1 MTTETTMYFTTEHT
15 VPLYDLARDLDF
27 ASNMT
32 LNYTEVVGNAST
44 TVTVGT
50 TFSAEESERVA
61 EVIAHY
67 HAVAR
72 TIWRI
77 WPPIAQ
83 GKVSF
88 LLF

>member
-1 MTTETTMYFTTEHT
+1 MYFSTEHT
-15 VPLYDLARDLDF
+15 VPLYDLARDLDL

-32 LNYTEVVGNAST
+32 LNYTEVIWNVST

-50 TFSAEESERVA
+50 TFSTEESERVA

-72 TIWRI
+72 TIWRV
-77 WPPIAQ
+77 WPPIAL

-88 LLF
+88 LFF